1 MSKIADAIARRKADN
16 RRQRRQVG
24 TYVSDAVDLLGI
36 DSELLSEATI
46 VGLMHSML
54 PTISDRKLLAEA
66 TATGIQ
72 VLEQYLKGDGRHHGN
87 PIDAR
92 PTRPANSAHDI
103 DGTLAPREGDI
114 PVGASTPD
122 SLATAATESPA
133 NATINAPATSK
144 ATSDVPRSM
153 PSLSGERRS
162 APGGGANADQSAI
175 SRAATTPVARET
187 MVMEDDRVS
196 MTSDPSMEPLVMKA
210 ASDKSSPSDTKMDKD
225 ATSGGMRTAASSR
238 VVGEVNPSSNRAGN
252 DGAMSTSSSTVKPI
266 VTASTPATAPPPPKV
281 EGGPP
286 PPLESDIETVDKR
299 SAPLGSIPPTVV
311 AST

>member
-1 MSKIADAIARRKADN
+1 MSKIADAIARRKADD
-16 RRQRRQVG
+16 RRQSRQVA
-24 TYVSDAVDLLGI
+24 TYVAGAVDLLGI
-36 DSELLSEATI
+36 DMELLSEAAI

-54 PTISDRKLLAEA
+54 PTISDRKLLADAEA
-66 TATGIQ
+66 TGTQ
-72 VLEQYLKGDGRHHGN
+72 VLEQYLTGDGRRPEN
-87 PIDAR
+87 SIDAR
-92 PTRPANSAHDI
+92 PT
-103 DGTLAPREGDI
+103 LEPREGDI
-114 PVGASTPD
+114 PVEASIPD
-122 SLATAATESPA
+122 SLATTATESPA

-153 PSLSGERRS
+153 PSLSGEQRS

-196 MTSDPSMEPLVMKA
+196 MTSAPSMEPLVMKA

-266 VTASTPATAPPPPKV
+266 VTTSTAATAPPPPKV
-281 EGGPP
+281 EGGPT
-286 PPLESDIETVDKR
+286 PPLESDIEIVDKR
-299 SAPLGSIPPTVV
+299 SAALGSTPPTVV
-311 AST
+311 GST